1 MEQKLKAV
9 VLAAGKGTRLQT
21 EGCDLPKVMR
31 LANGK
36 PLLHYVLRALSFIPA
51 EDITIVVGYKKE
63 DVKSHLFGYRFAE
76 QAEQLGTGHAV
87 SCALEQS
94 GIRDGAVLVCC
105 GDMPLLKEETYRA
118 LVEEHLNGGFDCTML
133 TGTSS
138 LPLPYGRVIRGE
150 DGAFLRIV
158 EDRDCT
164 QEEKAITELNS
175 GVYVFSA
182 GMLNTALR
190 SVNNNNA
197 QGEYYLTDVPPII
210 ESLGGKIG
218 VCRRELGCEIIGVNT
233 VEQLQQVE
241 EIILA
246 GK

>member
-1 MEQKLKAV
+1 M
-9 VLAAGKGTRLQT
+9 
-21 EGCDLPKVMR
+21 
-31 LANGK
+31 
-36 PLLHYVLRALSFIPA
+36 LR
-51 EDITIVVGYKKE
+51 
-63 DVKSHLFGYRFAE
+63 
-76 QAEQLGTGHAV
+76 
-87 SCALEQS
+87 
-94 GIRDGAVLVCC
+94 
-105 GDMPLLKEETYRA
+105 DMPLLKEETYRA

-164 QEEKAITELNS
+164 QEEKAITELNR